1 MIAQIVEVAN
11 DILLTAS
18 GLQSFHNLEYLESE
32 AQKTQEALTATL
44 DAVRALVDLAT
55 HE

>member
-11 DILLTAS
+11 EILLTAS
-18 GLQSFHNLEYLESE
+18 SLQNFQNLHYLESE
-32 AQKTQEALTATL
+32 AQKTQEALTAAL
-44 DAVRALVDLAT
+44 DAVRALVDLAA